1 MTSPMPVVTHLEA
14 LEILDSRGRPSLEVV
29 CVLDEAV
36 RAKVLV
42 PGTRGLT
49 PGQPAPLYDGDED
62 RHGGRGC
69 RKAVAQVEGAIR
81 GALVGKRFRS
91 QAVLDKALAAIG
103 AGADGPRAGANAELA
118 VSMAFARA
126 GAILRGVPLHRH
138 FADLSEEKLARLPS
152 PIVALFGRNE
162 HDPPD
167 RGLLAVAT
175 VASAAASMDDALS
188 TTAAVRASA
197 EQLLRNKYGGL
208 PAVAPGG
215 ALAAPF
221 FDSDAMIAD
230 AVEAIR
236 EAGREPGRQLQ
247 LVLAIDGRR
256 RHDAGWY
263 RVDRE
268 RLTTGEVIDHLGQF
282 VDKFPLAAVED
293 PLHEEDPAGFQAL
306 RARLKGKA
314 RLVARDLHAAD
325 PARIAK
331 VAAAEAVDAVLL
343 EPGRLATVSDAVAA
357 LQAARKAR
365 LGVVVAASDAETEDD
380 WLADLAV
387 GLGADY
393 VQLGALWGAQ
403 NTAKYNRLLAIEKR
417 NRWPVYRASAGP

>member
-1 MTSPMPVVTHLEA
+1 MPVLTHLEA

-36 RAKVLV
+36 RAKAFV

-49 PGQPAPLYDGDED
+49 PGQPAQLYDGDED

-69 RKAVAQVEGAIR
+69 RKAVAQVEGEIR
-81 GALVGKRFRS
+81 SALVGKRFRN
-91 QAVLDKALAAIG
+91 QGLLDRALAAIG
-103 AGADGPRAGANAELA
+103 GPPAQAPPGANAQLG
-118 VSMAFARA
+118 VSLAFARA

-138 FADLSEEKLARLPS
+138 FADLSDEKLARLPA

-162 HDPPD
+162 NEPSD
-167 RGLLAVAT
+167 RGPLAVAT
-175 VASAAASMDDALS
+175 VASGATSMDEALVTS
-188 TTAAVRASA
+188 AAVRASA
-197 EQLLRNKYGGL
+197 DKLVRNKYGGPPG
-208 PAVAPGG
+208 PAPWG

-236 EAGREPGRQLQ
+236 SSGHEPGRQVH

-256 RHDAGWY
+256 RHDSGWY
-263 RVDRE
+263 RIDRE
-268 RLTTGEVIDHLGQF
+268 RLTPGEVTDHLGQF
-282 VDKFPLAAVED
+282 VDKFPVTALED
-293 PLHEEDPAGFQAL
+293 PLHDEDHAGFQAL
-306 RARLKGKA
+306 RARVKGKA
-314 RLVARDLHAAD
+314 RVVARDLVAAD
-325 PARIAK
+325 PTRIAR
-331 VAAAEAVDAVLL
+331 AAEAVDAVLL
-343 EPGRLATVSDAVAA
+343 EPGRLGTVSDAVSA

-365 LGVVVAASDAETEDD
+365 LGVVVSASDAETEDD

-393 VQLGALWGAQ
+393 VRFGALAGAQ
-403 NTAKYNRLLAIEKR
+403 HTAKYNRLLAIEKR
-417 NRWPVYRASAGP
+417 NRWPVYRVSSNGS